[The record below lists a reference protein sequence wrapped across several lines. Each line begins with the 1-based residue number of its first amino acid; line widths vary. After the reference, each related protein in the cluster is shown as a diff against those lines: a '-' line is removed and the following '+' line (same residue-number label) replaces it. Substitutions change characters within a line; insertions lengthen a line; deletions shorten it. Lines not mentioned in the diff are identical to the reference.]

1 MFEEEGFLI
10 SETGVLIRRNLEP
23 DTYNRDSAPL
33 YVYNRSVRFRELC
46 NQHVDYE
53 SIRAIMRIFVAMEDL
68 WQRDIKRYSDTRKYF
83 LSQKLLLKQI
93 ALYIGV
99 KCSIKRPIHDRRRLA
114 TQMEIFQKL
123 LKDFLFDN
131 KCQHKCISE
140 SSLNNTTSGR
150 LPNYPYPA
158 GKLPVTQSEI
168 QDLLMILKVQCPSS
182 LGWIIQHTCYV
193 AVWWGCPSARS
204 SPHFHRNRWVEDKSH
219 ESP

>member
-1 MFEEEGFLI
+1 MFEEEGFII
-10 SETGVLIRRNLEP
+10 SETGVIIRRNLEP

-46 NQHVDYE
+46 MKHVDYE
-53 SIRAIMRIFVAMEDL
+53 AIRDIMRIFVAMEDL

-99 KCSIKRPIHDRRRLA
+99 KCSIKRPIHDRKRLA
-114 TQMEIFQKL
+114 TQMQIFQKL
-123 LKDFLFDN
+123 LEDFLCCN
-131 KCQHKCISE
+131 KCPLKCISE
-140 SSLNNTTSGR
+140 NKPNNTTSGR

-168 QDLLMILKVQCPSS
+168 QDLLMTFKRPWRFNSV
-182 LGWIIQHTCYV
+182 
-193 AVWWGCPSARS
+193 
-204 SPHFHRNRWVEDKSH
+204 
-219 ESP
+219 